1 MIGRRVAAIAVMAVF
16 GFGFV
21 SGFGSGAQAEDG
33 RAYLGLK
40 GVGAFLAEVQDVT
53 TTGMTAFQINNDED
67 LVAGAGGV
75 LGYSFGDVPLRA
87 ELEIGYRFR
96 FDFDARDN
104 GPPTIGYEN
113 NLNTTTALVNVAWE
127 IRHFGDDWVP
137 YLGAS
142 VGWARNTSEVDRNN
156 FSGTVVTTENSTD
169 NLALGIMAGFTWY
182 FGDNYGLDLGYRYI
196 NLGEVESG
204 TLAGGESFQADN
216 YVSNELMLSLNYRF

>member
-1 MIGRRVAAIAVMAVF
+1 MIGRRLVAICAFLLCGTASA
-16 GFGFV
+16 
-21 SGFGSGAQAEDG
+21 AWAEEG
-33 RAYLGLK
+33 RVYVGLK
-40 GVGAFLAEVQDVT
+40 SVGAFLSEVQDVT
-53 TTGMTAFQINNDED
+53 STGTTAFQINNDED

-75 LGYSFGDVPLRA
+75 LGYSFADFPLRA
-87 ELEIGYRFR
+87 EFEVGYRFR

-113 NLNTTTALVNVAWE
+113 NLATTTALVNLAWE

-156 FSGTVVTTENSTD
+156 FAGAVVTTENSTD
-169 NLALGIMAGFTWY
+169 NLALGIMAGVSWY
-182 FGDNYGLDLGYRYI
+182 VSDSFGIDLGYRFI

-216 YVSNELMLSLNYRF
+216 YISNELTLSLNYRF